1 MSQFPKLY
9 HEVIKELQEGPLY
22 GEIIIER
29 MEKRLGEEKYPK
41 HGKKAYTKAFTRLL
55 KDKRI
60 QIDDYVGEPDQSLDA
75 KDFKYNLI
83 RNNPSDISILINNME
98 MDVKAKNTLKS
109 CFNIR
114 IKQMKEKVVYWGQ
127 LLESSEERCLTQEEL
142 EFLESGR
149 HFEYN
154 LNKQIFRKRDYRIED
169 GKRYSILF
177 SFVDDKQKAF
187 LKKKYKNARIYFF
200 DPKLVGEVS
209 FRKNP
214 NDSVI
219 LDKNFFKSVVTPE
232 RLFKEYGIYP
242 PFSELDDTDILFEK
256 ILTHIITQPEKYKHS
271 LFEDLAWALS
281 DEKDADKYLNQIIEG
296 TGIM

>member
-75 KDFKYNLI
+75 KDFKYSLI
-83 RNNPSDISILINNME
+83 RSSPSEISILINNME

-127 LLESSEERCLTQEEL
+127 LLDSCEEKYLTPEEL
-142 EFLESGR
+142 EFLESGGL
-149 HFEYN
+149 FEYN
-154 LNKQIFRKRDYRIED
+154 LNKQIFRKRDYQIVD
-169 GKRYSILF
+169 GKRYPILF
-177 SFVDDKQKAF
+177 SFVDDKSS
-187 LKKKYKNARIYFF
+187 LKEIYKDAKVYLF
-200 DPKLVGEVS
+200 DPELVGEVS

-256 ILTHIITQPEKYKHS
+256 ILSHIITLPEKYKHS

-281 DEKDADKYLNQIIEG
+281 DEKDADKYLNQIIEQV
-296 TGIM
+296 TRSR